1 MKLEFKKGCQFFI
14 KKDDKIKR
22 LMVTCGDKPERF
34 EHLIKFFKEARFP
47 LLERFCI
54 KEVNQNREDIEHVK
68 LFSDASLKSFLEK
81 SQSLKSIH
89 LLGRNFEHDIWN
101 ISNKL
106 LFQII
111 KESNVYINFGKIK
124 ISYDYKDGLVLSAKK
139 KNQKR
144 QLSLEQYLL
153 DHDMSV
159 FNKYQKMKAEFF
171 LWFKERSNWHSFRSM
186 KELYE
191 ED

>member
-1 MKLEFKKGCQFFI
+1 MFTL
-14 KKDDKIKR
+14 
-22 LMVTCGDKPERF
+22 GDNPERF
-34 EHLIKFFKEARFP
+34 ERFIEFFNKSRFP

-68 LFSDASLKSFLEK
+68 LFSDASFKSFLEK
-81 SQSLKSIH
+81 SPSLKSIH
-89 LLGRNFEHDIWN
+89 LLAKYSENEHVIWN
-101 ISNKL
+101 ISNEL
-106 LFQII
+106 LFEII

-139 KNQKR
+139 RNQKR

-159 FNKYQKMKAEFF
+159 FNKYQKMKVEFS

-186 KELYE
+186 NELHR
-191 ED
+191 DD